1 MYLFRMRHL
10 LFLLL
15 GLITLISLA
24 ALAWAGRL
32 ALHDLHEA
40 RQLLRIND
48 ISELTLQLNTNSAME
63 RGITAAML
71 ANPSASTETMALELQ
86 RLRRVNEERGIELLA
101 AVEDLLEIDFNSPLH
116 DALDGLRRER
126 QNLLRARGNADIM
139 LQHRERGGEAR
150 FVAAITN
157 FIEATAAVRHYALA
171 LAGHSDVLRHEHLAA
186 KDALYTASEYSGR
199 ERALLGIAIAQGRG
213 LTRSEHETLLGMR
226 HTAQVALAQ
235 LDMTVAAFSDQPE
248 VTIAHAAMNAE
259 FRHRYQRLR
268 EQVYGAAVQ
277 GKAYPV
283 DVTTW
288 YQEATRGISSILA
301 LGEAINRVVSQ
312 RARHTLRRAQ
322 EIVVVFATAAMLV
335 MAMLLTATMIIRRR
349 IIMPLHQLE
358 RAANAISR
366 GDYAE
371 PLQVPRGD
379 ELGELGA
386 TLDEMRANLLEQ
398 MQERDRIEGLLR
410 DSVQRF
416 RNLVESTNDLLWEID
431 GAGRYTYVS
440 PQIRNILGYEPDEV
454 IGRTPFDLM
463 QPGEAARLET
473 VFHELVTQRAPI
485 RGLENINRHKDG
497 RLIVL
502 ETNGVPVYDDSG
514 TFVGYRGIDR
524 DVTERREVEQAQ
536 RESERRFR
544 DLLENMQL
552 MAVMLDDGGNITFI
566 NDCLLHSTGRNRQEV
581 MGGNWFELFLPEDLR
596 GALRATYLRTMAGGQ
611 PASPHEYEIITAGG
625 ERRRVVWNSIVIRGP
640 DERPVGS
647 ASVGADV
654 TEQRKSEAETQKLLR
669 VVEQTDDVVMIT
681 DPAGIIEY
689 VNAAFER
696 ETGYRRAEVIG
707 QSSRILHS
715 GVQDAGF
722 YKKMW
727 DTISSGHSFRALMVN
742 RRKNGELFY
751 EEKTITPLRDSNN
764 VITHYLST
772 SKDVTERRRLDEQM
786 QQSEKLA
793 SIGQLAAGVAHEIN
807 NPVGYISSN
816 IATLT
821 RYLDGIFRLL
831 NAYEEAENA
840 IGDSALRER
849 LHALKQEV
857 DLAFLRD
864 DIRALI
870 DESSEGVARV
880 KKIVQDLKD
889 FSRQEEA
896 EWQMADVHK
905 GLESTLNIVHNELKY
920 KAEVVREYADLPLV
934 ECIPSQLNQ
943 VFLNLLVNA
952 AQAIDHHGV
961 IHVRSGMDGAWC
973 WVEVE
978 DNGKGIPPEH
988 INRLFEPF
996 FTTKPVG
1003 KGTGLGLSISY
1014 GIVQKHGGRIE
1025 VDSEVGRGSRFR
1037 VWLPLR
1043 QPGSATAEAGEG
1055 Q

>member
-1 MYLFRMRHL
+1 M
-10 LFLLL
+10 
-15 GLITLISLA
+15 
-24 ALAWAGRL
+24 
-32 ALHDLHEA
+32 
-40 RQLLRIND
+40 
-48 ISELTLQLNTNSAME
+48 
-63 RGITAAML
+63 
-71 ANPSASTETMALELQ
+71 
-86 RLRRVNEERGIELLA
+86 
-101 AVEDLLEIDFNSPLH
+101 
-116 DALDGLRRER
+116 
-126 QNLLRARGNADIM
+126 
-139 LQHRERGGEAR
+139 
-150 FVAAITN
+150 
-157 FIEATAAVRHYALA
+157 
-171 LAGHSDVLRHEHLAA
+171 
-186 KDALYTASEYSGR
+186 
-199 ERALLGIAIAQGRG
+199 
-213 LTRSEHETLLGMR
+213 
-226 HTAQVALAQ
+226 
-235 LDMTVAAFSDQPE
+235 
-248 VTIAHAAMNAE
+248 
-259 FRHRYQRLR
+259 
-268 EQVYGAAVQ
+268 
-277 GKAYPV
+277 
-283 DVTTW
+283 
-288 YQEATRGISSILA
+288 
-301 LGEAINRVVSQ
+301 
-312 RARHTLRRAQ
+312 
-322 EIVVVFATAAMLV
+322 
-335 MAMLLTATMIIRRR
+335 
-349 IIMPLHQLE
+349 
-358 RAANAISR
+358 
-366 GDYAE
+366 
-371 PLQVPRGD
+371 
-379 ELGELGA
+379 
-386 TLDEMRANLLEQ
+386 
-398 MQERDRIEGLLR
+398 
-410 DSVQRF
+410 
-416 RNLVESTNDLLWEID
+416 
-431 GAGRYTYVS
+431 
-440 PQIRNILGYEPDEV
+440 
-454 IGRTPFDLM
+454 
-463 QPGEAARLET
+463 
-473 VFHELVTQRAPI
+473 
-485 RGLENINRHKDG
+485 
-497 RLIVL
+497 
-502 ETNGVPVYDDSG
+502 
-514 TFVGYRGIDR
+514 
-524 DVTERREVEQAQ
+524 
-536 RESERRFR
+536 
-544 DLLENMQL
+544 
-552 MAVMLDDGGNITFI
+552 
-566 NDCLLHSTGRNRQEV
+566 
-581 MGGNWFELFLPEDLR
+581 
-596 GALRATYLRTMAGGQ
+596 
-611 PASPHEYEIITAGG
+611 
-625 ERRRVVWNSIVIRGP
+625 
-640 DERPVGS
+640 
-647 ASVGADV
+647 
-654 TEQRKSEAETQKLLR
+654 R